1 MLKYA
6 RITDPEKGICSVG
19 IGTDE
24 EFYKSIGFELMEVE
38 EGFDGNWYI
47 AGFAPAPPETRTVR
61 TFSKFNV
68 WVATRELPVADGS
81 DFTVWQAFETFLH
94 EQNLWSGWNQ
104 LVDLVEDN
112 PFFEQ
117 FYPLACEQLGKE
129 LVDKVL
135 AASVTSTK
143 EVVL

>member
-6 RITDPEKGICSVG
+6 KIVDPEKGICSVG

-24 EFYKSIGFELMEVE
+24 EFYQSLGMELMEVE

-47 AGFAPAPPETRTVR
+47 AGKSPAPPEKKTVR
-61 TFSKFNV
+61 TFSKFSV
-68 WVATRELPVADGS
+68 WVATRALPIADGS

-129 LVDKVL
+129 LVDQVL
-135 AASVTSTK
+135 ADSVTSTK